1 MEQLKS
7 MKEQLTSM
15 VQGQLCNAQNVD
27 AKELGE
33 AVDMIK
39 DLAEA
44 IYYCNIT
51 EAMEKGKEK
60 EKYQQ
65 PSQMIDMPYRN
76 YRERYLYPYYRDVD
90 KQYGKMYY
98 SDERMRNNSMDRNYS
113 DGWEVYPIDM
123 QDYREGVSHRSRKTY
138 MESKE
143 THQDKE
149 VQMKELD
156 KYMQELSQDITE
168 MIYDADPEE
177 KQLLRT
183 KLSNLINKI

>member
-7 MKEQLTSM
+7 MKEQLTSI
-15 VQGQLCNAQNVD
+15 VQAQLCNAQNVD

-51 EAMEKGKEK
+51 EAMEKSKEK

-76 YRERYLYPYYRDVD
+76 YRERYPYPYYRDVD
-90 KQYGKMYY
+90 KEY
-98 SDERMRNNSMDRNYS
+98 
-113 DGWEVYPIDM
+113 
-123 QDYREGVSHRSRKTY
+123 
-138 MESKE
+138 
-143 THQDKE
+143 
-149 VQMKELD
+149 
-156 KYMQELSQDITE
+156 
-168 MIYDADPEE
+168 
-177 KQLLRT
+177 
-183 KLSNLINKI
+183 

>member
-1 MEQLKS
+1 
-7 MKEQLTSM
+7 
-15 VQGQLCNAQNVD
+15 
-27 AKELGE
+27 
-33 AVDMIK
+33 
-39 DLAEA
+39 
-44 IYYCNIT
+44 
-51 EAMEKGKEK
+51 
-60 EKYQQ
+60 
-65 PSQMIDMPYRN
+65 
-76 YRERYLYPYYRDVD
+76 
-90 KQYGKMYY
+90 
-98 SDERMRNNSMDRNYS
+98 
-113 DGWEVYPIDM
+113 
-123 QDYREGVSHRSRKTY
+123 